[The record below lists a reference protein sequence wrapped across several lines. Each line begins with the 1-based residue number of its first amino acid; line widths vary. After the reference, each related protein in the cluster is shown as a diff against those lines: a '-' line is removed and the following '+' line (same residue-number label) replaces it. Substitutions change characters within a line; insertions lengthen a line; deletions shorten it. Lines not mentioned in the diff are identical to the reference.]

1 MPAWMM
7 SSEIST
13 DTAGTSFRAWH
24 LFVLVGLVAATVA
37 VITVQPTDTA
47 ALVLLVLAVGAGA
60 YVGFGIYRAVLP
72 LVSTKFSVRIET
84 VGGRTR
90 AALDREK
97 TLVLRAIKELE
108 FDRAMGKVS
117 EDDFS
122 AMGGN
127 LRARARELL
136 KQLDVDGTTYR
147 ELIEGELGEALGR
160 FGVEPPALQV
170 APGGRQLCD
179 SCGTRNDEDAQ
190 FCKSCGAGL

>member
-13 DTAGTSFRAWH
+13 DTTSSSFRAWH
-24 LFVLVGLVAATVA
+24 CFVLAGLVGATVA
-37 VITVQPTDTA
+37 VVIFQPAETA
-47 ALVLLVLAVGAGA
+47 SLVLLVLAVGAGS

-72 LVSTKFSVRIET
+72 LVSTEFSARIET

-117 EDDFS
+117 EDDFA
-122 AMGGN
+122 AMGGK
-127 LRARARELL
+127 LRSRARELL
-136 KQLDVDGTTYR
+136 KQLDVDGMTYR
-147 ELIEGELGEALGR
+147 DLIERELLERLGLIGLEPAGLQEA
-160 FGVEPPALQV
+160 PARRQV
-170 APGGRQLCD
+170 CG
-179 SCGTRNDEDAQ
+179 SCGTGNEEDAQ

>member
-1 MPAWMM
+1 MPVWMM

-13 DTAGTSFRAWH
+13 DAAGPSFRSWH

-60 YVGFGIYRAVLP
+60 YVAYGIYRAVLP
-72 LVSTKFSVRIET
+72 LVSKKFTARIET
-84 VGGRTR
+84 IGGRTR

-147 ELIEGELGEALGR
+147 DLIERELAERLGLIGLEPTELEEAS
-160 FGVEPPALQV
+160 A
-170 APGGRQLCD
+170 GRQLCD
-179 SCGTRNDEDAQ
+179 SCGTSNDEDAQ

>member
-13 DTAGTSFRAWH
+13 NTASSSFRAWH
-24 LFVLVGLVAATVA
+24 FFVLAGLVGATVA
-37 VITVQPTDTA
+37 VVTVQPTETA
-47 ALVLLVLAVGAGA
+47 SLVLLVLSVAAGS

-72 LVSTKFSVRIET
+72 LVSREVPTRIET

-108 FDRAMGKVS
+108 FDHAMGKVS
-117 EDDFS
+117 EDDFA
-122 AMGGN
+122 AMGGK
-127 LRARARELL
+127 LRSRARELL
-136 KQLDVDGTTYR
+136 RQLDVDGMTYR
-147 ELIEGELGEALGR
+147 DLIERELLERLGLI
-160 FGVEPPALQV
+160 GLESPGLQG
-170 APGGRQLCD
+170 APERRPVCD
-179 SCGTRNDEDAQ
+179 SCGTSNEEDAQ

>member
-7 SSEIST
+7 SSEISP
-13 DTAGTSFRAWH
+13 DTAGSSFRAWH
-24 LFVLVGLVAATVA
+24 LFVLIGLVAATVA

-60 YVGFGIYRAVLP
+60 YVGFGIYRAVVP
-72 LVSTKFSVRIET
+72 LVSTKFSARIET

-97 TLVLRAIKELE
+97 TLVLRSIKELE

-122 AMGGN
+122 AMGGK

-136 KQLDVDGTTYR
+136 KQLDVDGTAYRDLIER
-147 ELIEGELGEALGR
+147 ELAERLGLIGLEPTELEE
-160 FGVEPPALQV
+160 VPT
-170 APGGRQLCD
+170 GRQLCD
-179 SCGTRNDEDAQ
+179 SCGIQNDEDAQ

>member
-13 DTAGTSFRAWH
+13 NTASSSFRAWH
-24 LFVLVGLVAATVA
+24 FFVLAGLVGATVA
-37 VITVQPTDTA
+37 VVTVQPTETA
-47 ALVLLVLAVGAGA
+47 SVVLLVLSVAAGS

-72 LVSTKFSVRIET
+72 LVSREVPTRIET

-108 FDRAMGKVS
+108 FDHAMGKVS
-117 EDDFS
+117 EDDFA
-122 AMGGN
+122 AMGGK
-127 LRARARELL
+127 LRSRARELL
-136 KQLDVDGTTYR
+136 KQLDVDGMTYR
-147 ELIEGELGEALGR
+147 DLIERELLERLGLI
-160 FGVEPPALQV
+160 GLESPGLQG
-170 APGGRQLCD
+170 APERRPVCD
-179 SCGTRNDEDAQ
+179 SCGTSNEEDAQ

>member
-13 DTAGTSFRAWH
+13 NTASSSFRAWH
-24 LFVLVGLVAATVA
+24 FFVLAGLVGATVA
-37 VITVQPTDTA
+37 VVTVQPTETA
-47 ALVLLVLAVGAGA
+47 SVVLLVLSVAAGS

-72 LVSTKFSVRIET
+72 LVSRKVPTRIET

-108 FDRAMGKVS
+108 FDHAMGKVS
-117 EDDFS
+117 EDDFA
-122 AMGGN
+122 AMGGK
-127 LRARARELL
+127 LRSRARELL
-136 KQLDVDGTTYR
+136 RQLDVDGMTYR
-147 ELIEGELGEALGR
+147 DLIERELLERLGLI
-160 FGVEPPALQV
+160 GLESPGLQG
-170 APGGRQLCD
+170 APERRPVCD
-179 SCGTRNDEDAQ
+179 SCGTSNEEDAQ

>member
-1 MPAWMM
+1 MM

-13 DTAGTSFRAWH
+13 NPGGSSFRAWH
-24 LFVLVGLVAATVA
+24 FFALVGLVAATVS

-72 LVSTKFSVRIET
+72 LVSQKFSVRIET

-117 EDDFS
+117 DDDFS
-122 AMGGN
+122 AMGGK

-147 ELIEGELGEALGR
+147 DLIERELAERLGLIGLESTGLPEA
-160 FGVEPPALQV
+160 PT
-170 APGGRQLCD
+170 GRQICD
-179 SCGTRNDEDAQ
+179 SCGIKNDEDAQ
-190 FCKSCGAGL
+190 FCKGCGAGL

>member
-1 MPAWMM
+1 MPVWMM

-13 DTAGTSFRAWH
+13 DAAGPSFRSWH

-60 YVGFGIYRAVLP
+60 YVAYGIYRAVLP
-72 LVSTKFSVRIET
+72 LVSKKFTARIET
-84 VGGRTR
+84 IGGRTR

-147 ELIEGELGEALGR
+147 DLIERELAERLGLIGLEPTELEEASAGL
-160 FGVEPPALQV
+160 
-170 APGGRQLCD
+170 QLCD
-179 SCGTRNDEDAQ
+179 SCGTSNDEDAQ